1 MKLSNRLVRCYY
13 NISRNLSNN
22 IKNDNNFIIT
32 GTLINDGVKVGS
44 YAEVKHVFTQE
55 NVNIFANICGDN
67 NPLHINPSFAKD
79 TMFKGTIVH
88 GIFVSS
94 LFSTL
99 FGRSIIGS
107 VYVSQ
112 TLQFKKPV
120 HVGKE
125 ITAYMKI
132 LSIDERKIGSFLTC
146 STICEIDGGVIA
158 VEGEAKVLIPKTK

>member
-1 MKLSNRLVRCYY
+1 MQYLRRRCKIIHRNYNTTSYLSC
-13 NISRNLSNN
+13 
-22 IKNDNNFIIT
+22 KNDKFNII
-32 GTLINDGVKVGS
+32 GTLIDNGIKIGS
-44 YAEVKHVFTQE
+44 YSEVKHIFTQE

-125 ITAYMKI
+125 ITARMKI
-132 LSIDERKIGSFLTC
+132 ITIDEKKIGSFLTC
-146 STICEIDGGVIA
+146 STICELDGGIIA
-158 VEGEAKVLIPKTK
+158 VEGEAKVLLPKK

>member
-1 MKLSNRLVRCYY
+1 MRHLLRRCVLDKPFATRGIF
-13 NISRNLSNN
+13 NSTIVGSLLTNG
-22 IKNDNNFIIT
+22 I
-32 GTLINDGVKVGS
+32 KVGS
-44 YAEVKHVFTQE
+44 FCEVKHSFGQE
-55 NVNIFANICGDN
+55 DVNTFASICGDN
-67 NPLHINPSFAKD
+67 NPIHIDPVYAEG

-99 FGRSIIGS
+99 FGRSITGS